1 MANFNADG
9 KMVFVIFI
17 GLIITAVFIG
27 SIADSVFLQ
36 TNTIAIVNFSAT
48 VPATAN
54 TTFSPQLPGRQ
65 NITVITVLNATGSDF
80 TNNFTV
86 NTTNAQ
92 GTLGIFLFPTDA
104 AVTAGVNGS
113 AVNLTFTY
121 QDNGFLQDSGARSI
135 SALIVI
141 ISALAMVV
149 FVIVVLWQT
158 SLKELL
164 TNRRFNG

>member
-1 MANFNADG
+1 MTNLNVDG
-9 KMVFVIFI
+9 KMVFTIFV

-36 TNTIAIVNFSAT
+36 TNTISLTNLSAT
-48 VPATAN
+48 VPAAAN

-65 NITVITVLNATGSDF
+65 NTTVITILNGSQDF

-92 GTLGIFLFPTDA
+92 GVQGIFLFPTEDA
-104 AVTAGVNGS
+104 STENILGG

-121 QDNGFLQDSGARSI
+121 QDSGFLQDSGARSI
-135 SALIVI
+135 SNLIVI

-164 TNRRFNG
+164 ALPRRRD